1 MVTNAKCP
9 LCGESLFFD
18 TRPKIGQEF
27 ECENCESML
36 IVVNSDPVDLHI
48 SDYPIVTENGR
59 NRSNERNH
67 FRCPLCDAKLDL
79 QKKVKVRQI
88 IVCPECDGE
97 LEVVGTNPPE
107 LVWIYA
113 EDEEDEEILN
123 DDEDYYF
130 DDDDEDFDD
139 DDDDYDDDEDY

>member
-9 LCGESLFFD
+9 LCGESIFFD

-36 IVVNSDPVDLHI
+36 IVVNTDPVDLQI
-48 SDYPIVTENGR
+48 SDYPIVADNGR
-59 NRSNERNH
+59 NRNNERNQ

-79 QKKVKVRQI
+79 QKKVKLRSI
-88 IVCPECDGE
+88 IVCPDCDGE
-97 LEVVGTNPPE
+97 LEVVGINPPE
-107 LVWIYA
+107 LVWIYE
-113 EDEEDEEILN
+113 EDEEDEELIY
-123 DDEDYYF
+123 DEDNYY

-139 DDDDYDDDEDY
+139 DDYDDDEDY